1 MRDVCG
7 QSVFRDGYRPEQ
19 AACADSGVEVMNL
32 ADANGTGEQVHSNKG
47 EGPVVSAT
55 VLANVEAAHESVV
68 DLVVEPGLE
77 AGRRVRA
84 GSRAEDSGHTHESV
98 EIRDLGRL
106 VDRPRRD
113 GRKRRKVVDE
123 DPERRYPPTIGRGKT
138 VANSS
143 VSAATSCGSHM
154 PAVAAAPPAS
164 AAVPRNVRRLMG
176 RAKKWA
182 WPMWL

>member
-1 MRDVCG
+1 MVLSMNLPVKRCTESVTFMGGPLAVLLVEVTQRERCRAMRDVCG

-113 GRKRRKVVDE
+113 RRKRRKVVDE
-123 DPERRYPPTIGRGKT
+123 DPERRYPPDDRDRKNRG
-138 VANSS
+138 
-143 VSAATSCGSHM
+143 
-154 PAVAAAPPAS
+154 
-164 AAVPRNVRRLMG
+164 
-176 RAKKWA
+176 
-182 WPMWL
+182 